1 MPNQTVIYEVNQAI
15 ATITLNRPQQLN
27 AMDHDMMLAMRDAL
41 TQAQDDTIRVV
52 IIRGAG
58 RAFMAGGDVATFA
71 ARIDELSALLPR
83 EIGLFHESIALI
95 RALKKPV
102 IASVHGACAGG
113 GLSLMLAC
121 DLAIA
126 AQSARFTMAY
136 ANIATS
142 PDGGASFFLPRVV
155 GARRAMELM
164 LLADKFDADAAQRLG
179 IVNAVVADD
188 ALAAQTATLAAR
200 LSVGPTHAYANTKA
214 LIGASFERDLG
225 AQLHAEMLAF
235 ADCATG
241 ADFKEGVKA
250 FVEKRTPTFEGA

>member
-1 MPNQTVIYEVNQAI
+1 MLNETVIYVVNQSI

-27 AMDHDMMLAMRDAL
+27 AMDHDMMLALREAL
-41 TQAQDDTIRVV
+41 TQAQDDAIRVV
-52 IIRGAG
+52 VIRGAG
-58 RAFMAGGDVATFA
+58 RAFIAGGDVATFA
-71 ARIDELSALLPR
+71 AQIDELSALLPR
-83 EIGLFHESIALI
+83 EIGLFHESTELI

-126 AQSARFTMAY
+126 AQNAKFTMAY
-136 ANIATS
+136 ANIGTS

-164 LLADKFDADAAQRLG
+164 LLADRFDADAAQRLG
-179 IVNAVVADD
+179 IINMVVADD
-188 ALAAQTATLAAR
+188 ALEAQTAALAAR
-200 LSVGPTHAYANTKA
+200 LSRGPTHAYANTKA
-214 LIGASFERDLG
+214 LIGASFERDLT

-250 FVEKRTPTFEGA
+250 FVEKRTPTFEGV